1 MAVRFPKSALLLAVF
16 YLPFVVMTNS
26 AAAAKDKP
34 VKVFILAG
42 QSNMEGKAKVSLL
55 EYQSKQPETRD
66 LFKHLRKDDEWVVR
80 NDVWIK
86 FLGKKGNLTVGFG
99 SRDRIGPELEF
110 GNTVGNHYNEQ
121 VLLIKTAWG
130 GKSLARDFRPPS
142 SGMPSEKTLE
152 KLLKNAQ
159 KRRPKTTM
167 DDIEKSFGKYYRDMH
182 TEISNTLEN
191 LGDHF
196 PGYKGQG
203 YEIAGFVW
211 FQGWNDM
218 VNAEYTAEYT
228 KNMVNFIKD
237 VRKDLKVPNMPFVIG
252 QLGVGG
258 TDQKRP
264 NKKRD
269 RFKEAQAAAADLPEF
284 RGNVSVVK
292 TDVLWDKTAQ
302 AVFDKGWRNHVKEWE
317 KVGSDYPF
325 HYLGSAKTYT
335 RIGKAFGKS
344 ILELRKGK

>member
-1 MAVRFPKSALLLAVF
+1 MAARFHRSTLLLAIF
-16 YLPFVVMTNS
+16 SLLFAVMTGS
-26 AAAAKDKP
+26 ANAGKDKP

-55 EYQSKQPETRD
+55 EYQAEQPETRD
-66 LFKHLRKDDEWVVR
+66 LFKHLRNDDGWVVR

-99 SRDRIGPELEF
+99 SKDRIGPELEF
-110 GNTVGNHYNEQ
+110 GHTVGNRYDEQ

-130 GKSLARDFRPPS
+130 GKSLFRDFRPPS
-142 SGMPSEKTLE
+142 SGLPSEETME
-152 KLLKNAQ
+152 KLLKNAR
-159 KRRPKTTM
+159 KRQPKTTM
-167 DDIEKSFGKYYRDMH
+167 DDIGKTFGKYYRDMH
-182 TEISNTLEN
+182 TEISSTLEN

-218 VNAEYTAEYT
+218 INDEYTAEYT

-258 TDQKRP
+258 IEEKRP

-269 RFKEAQAAAADLPEF
+269 RFKEAQAAAADVPEF
-284 RGNVSVVK
+284 RGNVAVVR
-292 TDVLWDKTAQ
+292 TDELWDKTAQ

-317 KVGSDYPF
+317 KVGSDYPY

-344 ILELRKGK
+344 ILELQKRK

>member
-1 MAVRFPKSALLLAVF
+1 MIAWFHRSLLLLAIPS
-16 YLPFVVMTNS
+16 LLFVVMTGPAS
-26 AAAAKDKP
+26 AAKDRP

-55 EYQSKQPETRD
+55 EYQAKQPETRD
-66 LFKHLRKDDEWVVR
+66 LFKHLRKDGRWVVR

-99 SRDRIGPELEF
+99 SKDRIGPELEF
-110 GNTVGNHYNEQ
+110 GNTVGNHFEEQ

-142 SGMPSEKTLE
+142 SGLPSQEALQ

-167 DDIEKSFGKYYRDMH
+167 DDIKKSFGKYYREMH
-182 TEISNTLEN
+182 TEISDTLKN
-191 LGDHF
+191 LGEYF
-196 PGYKGQG
+196 PDYKGQG

-218 VNAEYTAEYT
+218 VNPEYTAEYT

-237 VRKDLKVPNMPFVIG
+237 VRKDLNVPKMPFVIG

-258 TDQKRP
+258 TEEKRP
-264 NKKRD
+264 NQGRD
-269 RFKEAQAAAADLPEF
+269 RFKRAQAAAADFPAF

-302 AVFDKGWRNHVKEWE
+302 AVYSKGWKNHVKEWE

-344 ILELRKGK
+344 ILDMQKK